1 MKSFGY
7 FKQKEKTLKFAWQ
20 NFEAQSSLG
29 VKINFDPM
37 VKWRGLDKTNVHI
50 VHINYSFSMAIK
62 PHVCDS
68 WNIRKQK

>member
-1 MKSFGY
+1 MISFGY

-37 VKWRGLDKTNVHI
+37 LNEEDW
-50 VHINYSFSMAIK
+50 IK
-62 PHVCDS
+62 LMY
-68 WNIRKQK
+68 ILYI